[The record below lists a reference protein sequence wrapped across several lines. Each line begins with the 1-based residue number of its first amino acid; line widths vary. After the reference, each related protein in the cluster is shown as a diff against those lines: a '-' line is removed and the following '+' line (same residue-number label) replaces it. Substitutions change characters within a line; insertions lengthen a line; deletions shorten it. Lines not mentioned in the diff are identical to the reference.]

1 VFTPEHNTYRGRTSV
16 QLRLLDLG
24 PSVEGEHG

>member
-1 VFTPEHNTYRGRTSV
+1 VVFVPEHNTYRGKTSI

-24 PSVEGEHG
+24 PSQDDG